1 MKRLLI
7 SGAAVAA
14 VLALAACGGGN
25 AGGGG
30 GSSPGTMGSASNAPT
45 VSSKDIS
52 NAGSVLVDSSGQA
65 LYASDQETGGKVLCT
80 DACLSFWTPLTI
92 KAGAPS
98 GSSLP
103 GKLGVV
109 KRPDGTR
116 QVTYN
121 GKLLYSFTQD
131 QPGEVSGDGFKD
143 AFGGQQFTWHVVHT
157 SGGSSS
163 SGSGGGGGTS
173 PSPYSY

>member
-14 VLALAACGGGN
+14 VLALAACGGG
-25 AGGGG
+25 GGGTSG
-30 GSSPGTMGSASNAPT
+30 KSPGATGSSPGTTT
-45 VSSKDIS
+45 VSAEQIGD
-52 NAGSVLVDSSGQA
+52 AGSVLVDSAGQA
-65 LYASDQETGGKVLCT
+65 LYASDEETGGKVLCT

-92 KAGAPS
+92 SSGAPT

-109 KRPDGTR
+109 ERPDGAR

-121 GKLLYSFTQD
+121 GKLLYSFNED
-131 QPGEVSGDGFKD
+131 KPGEVSGDDFAD
-143 AFGGQQFTWHVVHT
+143 AFAGQQFTWHVVH
-157 SGGSSS
+157 SDSAADSS
-163 SGSGGGGGTS
+163 GGGTS
-173 PSPYSY
+173 TSGGPYGY